1 MKVFE
6 DGDDCKVIL
15 MKMNDEDD
23 DDDDS
28 TESNYGHVIP
38 NTVIKSFPINGRPCN
53 SSADRFRLTQF
64 DINLTQP
71 TRLNPTL
78 YSIQYTPSSL
88 TIKIMLFQGRSTV
101 HGVIDTVRRAL
112 TLM

>member
-1 MKVFE
+1 MKMNDEGFE
-6 DGDDCKVIL
+6 DDDDCKVIL

-28 TESNYGHVIP
+28 TQSNYRHVVP

-64 DINLTQP
+64 DINLTQS

-78 YSIQYTPSSL
+78 YSIHPRPSSRPS
-88 TIKIMLFQGRSTV
+88 QSRSCFFREE
-101 HGVIDTVRRAL
+101 VRS
-112 TLM
+112 MG